1 MQTAKWLRW
10 RTPLFLFLVIC
21 SNLFGDI
28 CLRLGLRH
36 WTDAHAILTFWVG
49 IGMTFYLIWLLAQM
63 ALFSWA
69 DLSYVAPI
77 TSVGYALA
85 AIAGWLLLG
94 EVISRGRWFG
104 ISLIILGIVL
114 VSRTPAR
121 TTDRQAREHRR

>member
-1 MQTAKWLRW
+1 MQTANWLRW
-10 RTPLFLFLVIC
+10 RTPLFLFLVIG
-21 SNLFGDI
+21 SNLSGDI

-36 WTDAHAILTFWVG
+36 WADAHAILTLWVAT
-49 IGMTFYLIWLLAQM
+49 GMTFYLIWLLAQM

-77 TSVGYALA
+77 TSIGYALA

-104 ISLIILGIVL
+104 ISLIVLGIVL

-121 TTDRQAREHRR
+121 TTNRHL